1 MSDCDRILRLLEERG
16 EQGVT
21 TFELRTGGYSGNPS
35 SRIMDLTAQGH
46 NIDAERTTR
55 TDALGKKR
63 PMTVYR
69 LRAGAGGSEVGEA
82 SVAACCGPDRSEGDA
97 PVPGASHRR
106 GPLLRLPSILPAC
119 LKCRNLTGRVIST
132 LTRGRRLRCPTRIV
146 LFPGQL
152 NWGRVAQTTGP
163 LTQER

>member
-97 PVPGASHRR
+97 A
-106 GPLLRLPSILPAC
+106 
-119 LKCRNLTGRVIST
+119 
-132 LTRGRRLRCPTRIV
+132 TRGGESSAGATPTAPVDPPRLFEVPEPEKKSV
-146 LFPGQL
+146 SHYHSESE
-152 NWGRVAQTTGP
+152 AA
-163 LTQER
+163 